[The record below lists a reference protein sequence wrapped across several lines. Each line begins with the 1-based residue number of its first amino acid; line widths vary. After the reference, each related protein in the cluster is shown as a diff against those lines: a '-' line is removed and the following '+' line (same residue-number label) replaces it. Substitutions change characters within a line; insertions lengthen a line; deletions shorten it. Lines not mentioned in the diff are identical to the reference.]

1 MTQFHWGWGGR
12 QGEKGYQPMDK
23 ENYAEMLHQV
33 AVQRFGEE
41 RAKSLYPAIQEIA
54 QSLVFIADCA
64 IAFEEEPAFF
74 S

>member
-1 MTQFHWGWGGR
+1 MSTA
-12 QGEKGYQPMDK
+12 EAKDK
-23 ENYAEMLHQV
+23 MVKILRES
-33 AVQRFGEE
+33 AVQKFGEE

-54 QSLVFIADCA
+54 QSLVSIADCA

>member
-1 MTQFHWGWGGR
+1 
-12 QGEKGYQPMDK
+12 MDK

-54 QSLVFIADCA
+54 KSLVSIADCA

>member
-1 MTQFHWGWGGR
+1 MSTA
-12 QGEKGYQPMDK
+12 EAKDK
-23 ENYAEMLHQV
+23 MVKILRES

-41 RAKSLYPAIQEIA
+41 RAKSLYLAIQEIA
-54 QSLVFIADCA
+54 QSLVSIADCA

>member
-1 MTQFHWGWGGR
+1 MKPNLNLKGLRPMSTAEAR
-12 QGEKGYQPMDK
+12 EKVVK
-23 ENYAEMLHQV
+23 ILSAS

-54 QSLVFIADCA
+54 KSLVSIADCA